1 MSFSRNFSMLFD
13 IFFLRFD
20 LEWWGTIETNVRN
33 ISDLFIKW
41 LLILHALRNLEPL
54 MEWEAL
60 DYSLSSAFPVY
71 YHDTVDSRALLVI
84 RWIVC
89 YQFWQSLLLCVKRTR
104 AILLHTSECG
114 TLWKDLNMKK
124 DYEREAR
131 REREK
136 DKREALC
143 PPTLLYYQNIAWD
156 EWVIL
161 PTSALYTYYLSQWV
175 WRTKLSYL
183 NFHAKYI
190 FNITLTWFL
199 TILSNLFQV
208 RICLKNWD

>member
-161 PTSALYTYYLSQWV
+161 PTSALYTTSHGGYEKQNCLIWIFI
-175 WRTKLSYL
+175 TKTFIVVDERSEET
-183 NFHAKYI
+183 
-190 FNITLTWFL
+190 TLYSGANHPPP
-199 TILSNLFQV
+199 TIS
-208 RICLKNWD
+208 

>member
-1 MSFSRNFSMLFD
+1 
-13 IFFLRFD
+13 
-20 LEWWGTIETNVRN
+20 
-33 ISDLFIKW
+33 
-41 LLILHALRNLEPL
+41 

-131 REREK
+131 REREG
-136 DKREALC
+136 RQEGGLMPSYSA
-143 PPTLLYYQNIAWD
+143 
-156 EWVIL
+156 IL
-161 PTSALYTYYLSQWV
+161 PEYCVRRMSNFANICSLYQHSQWD
-175 WRTKLSYL
+175 WKTKLSHQ

-190 FNITLTWFL
+190 FISLTWFL

-208 RICLKNWD
+208 RMGLKIKAGKSN

>member
-1 MSFSRNFSMLFD
+1 MSFSRNFSMLFE

-41 LLILHALRNLEPL
+41 QLILHALRNLEPL

-131 REREK
+131 REREGQ
-136 DKREALC
+136 EGGLMPSYSA
-143 PPTLLYYQNIAWD
+143 
-156 EWVIL
+156 IL
-161 PTSALYTYYLSQWV
+161 PEYCVRRMSNFANICSLYYLSQWV
-175 WRTKLSYL
+175 WKTKLSHL
-183 NFHAKYI
+183 NFHNKNI
-190 FNITLTWFL
+190 FNIILTWFL

>member
-1 MSFSRNFSMLFD
+1 MSFFRIFPCFLKS
-13 IFFLRFD
+13 FFLRFD

-41 LLILHALRNLEPL
+41 QLILHALRKLEPL

-131 REREK
+131 RERE
-136 DKREALC
+136 EGQEGGLMPSYSA
-143 PPTLLYYQNIAWD
+143 
-156 EWVIL
+156 IL
-161 PTSALYTYYLSQWV
+161 PEYCVRRMSNFANICSLYYLSQWV
-175 WRTKLSYL
+175 WKTKLSHL
-183 NFHAKYI
+183 NFHNKNI
-190 FNITLTWFL
+190 HFILTKDVFNHSFYSI
-199 TILSNLFQV
+199 SGKNLP
-208 RICLKNWD
+208 

>member
-41 LLILHALRNLEPL
+41 QLILHALRNLEPL

-131 REREK
+131 REREGQ
-136 DKREALC
+136 EGGLMPSYSA
-143 PPTLLYYQNIAWD
+143 
-156 EWVIL
+156 IL
-161 PTSALYTYYLSQWV
+161 PEYCVRRMSNFANICSLYILPLTVGLKNKIVLFEFSCQIHIQY
-175 WRTKLSYL
+175 
-183 NFHAKYI
+183 HIDMI
-190 FNITLTWFL
+190 FNHSF
-199 TILSNLFQV
+199 
-208 RICLKNWD
+208 

>member
-161 PTSALYTYYLSQWV
+161 PTSALYTTSHGGYEKQNCLIWIFI
-175 WRTKLSYL
+175 TKTFIS
-183 NFHAKYI
+183 FWQKM
-190 FNITLTWFL
+190 FL
-199 TILSNLFQV
+199 TILSILFQV
-208 RICLKNWD
+208 RICLKNWG